1 MLRLEVSASPDGRLG
16 AHGTLGENLRVGRLR
31 KRTRALRARTCAIV
45 RRGLENAKEYTSLQ
59 AAFPFGASPVI
70 EPPVPPLLEPRLP
83 QPISR
88 DPGRHIPF
96 CELLHELVVHLAVAR
111 ERHKPLF
118 GLSLVFAG
126 QPLQGRRSLSCQRF
140 AQQLGE
146 LAVLAQLYLPP
157 LLTHERFPGGLAG
170 PDTFFFFES
179 PTFFSQS
186 G

>member
-1 MLRLEVSASPDGRLG
+1 MGVS
-16 AHGTLGENLRVGRLR
+16 
-31 KRTRALRARTCAIV
+31 K
-45 RRGLENAKEYTSLQ
+45 
-59 AAFPFGASPVI
+59 AAFPFVASPVI

-83 QPISR
+83 QPICR
-88 DPGRHIPF
+88 DPGPHIHF
-96 CELLHELVVHLAVAR
+96 FEILQELVVRLAVAR
-111 ERHKPLF
+111 ERYQPLF

-126 QPLQGRRSLSCQRF
+126 QPLQGRWSLSCQRF
-140 AQQLGE
+140 AQQLGQ